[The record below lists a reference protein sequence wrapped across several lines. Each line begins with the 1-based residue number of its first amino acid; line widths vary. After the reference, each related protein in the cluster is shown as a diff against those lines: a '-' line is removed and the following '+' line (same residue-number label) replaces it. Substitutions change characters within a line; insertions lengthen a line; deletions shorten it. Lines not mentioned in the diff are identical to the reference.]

1 MYLGLESSDSLA
13 KFYGGQEIIND
24 KIRTPEEKKAEL
36 DGVTALEVMS
46 LAQEIFID
54 KSLNLAIVGRFE
66 DKADFE
72 NILKF

>member
-1 MYLGLESSDSLA
+1 MNE
-13 KFYGGQEIIND
+13 
-24 KIRTPEEKKAEL
+24 KIKTPEEIKAEV
-36 DGVTALEVMS
+36 DKITAEEVRT
-46 LAQEIFID
+46 LAQEIFVD